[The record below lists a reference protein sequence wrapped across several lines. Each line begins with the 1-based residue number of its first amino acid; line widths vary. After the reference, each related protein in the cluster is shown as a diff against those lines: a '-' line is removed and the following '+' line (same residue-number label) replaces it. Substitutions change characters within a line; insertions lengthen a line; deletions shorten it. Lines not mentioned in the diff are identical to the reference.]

1 MGPGPIFVSHRCLNV
16 FYWKRHTQLTGRSHI
31 YINISIYDFIGR
43 HIITLFNGN
52 QSVGTHIVKWDGRNN
67 NGKQVSAGM
76 YIYSLKSNSHVQS
89 NKMIL
94 LR

>member
-1 MGPGPIFVSHRCLNV
+1 MIFNYPNPFNPSTEISYNLNHDSH
-16 FYWKRHTQLTGRSHI
+16 
-31 YINISIYDFIGR
+31 INISIFDFIGR
-43 HIITLFNGN
+43 HIITLFNEN